1 MQNKNQTM
9 GVLFVRLAVI
19 TMGLGLG
26 LAPGVGQAEQ
36 KQATRLPSVVS
47 CPLGSV
53 TTSFQPG
60 LSNRFQ
66 DVAVASSAS
75 YGTCVSLLGE
85 PVAWATALEHH
96 SRRGQSCGLVRTG
109 EPSDLSVQWNT
120 GERSE
125 LSFTLYAVDVQGV
138 LTVETYNGVVMSGKY
153 EGATAVRTV
162 TYVNTD
168 FTGGCLSQEG
178 ITQAHGLSTL
188 TLTTL

>member
-9 GVLFVRLAVI
+9 GLLFVRRAMI
-19 TMGLGLG
+19 TMGLALG
-26 LAPGVGQAEQ
+26 LMPGVGQAAE
-36 KQATRLPSVVS
+36 KQGTRLPGIVS

-53 TTSFQPG
+53 TTHFLPG

-66 DVAVASSAS
+66 DVTVASRSS

-85 PVAWATALEHH
+85 PVAWATALEQN

-109 EPSDLSVQWNT
+109 EPSDLTVQWNT
-120 GERSE
+120 GETSE
-125 LSFTLYAVDVQGV
+125 LSFTLFAVDVQGV
-138 LTVETYNGVVMSGKY
+138 VTVETYHGVVMSGKY
-153 EGATAVRTV
+153 EGATSVRTV